1 MSNQIFKIKRND
13 TLPAL
18 QLNIVSKGNLGQ
30 KIDYNLSGV
39 SSISFSMADE
49 CNNLKVYQ
57 QSAQTICHSEGTIQ
71 YNWQDGDTD
80 TSGTYRGEFE
90 LTYATGQ
97 RMSLPQMGSIKIEIF
112 DDINSFD

>member
-13 TLPAL
+13 TLPVL
-18 QLNIVSKGNLGQ
+18 QLNIVARGSLGQ
-30 KIDYNLSGV
+30 KMDYNLSGV
-39 SSISFSMADE
+39 SSITFSMADN
-49 CNNLKVYQ
+49 CDNLKVHQ
-57 QSAQTICHSEGTIQ
+57 QSAQTVCSSEGIIQ
-71 YNWQDGDTD
+71 YVWQDGDTD
-80 TSGTYRGEFE
+80 TSGTYQGEFE